1 MATTGT
7 TGVKGT
13 SVEVV
18 LDALRHHPD
27 ATTAELA
34 ELAGIGRSTA
44 SRTLANLET
53 EGRVTRRR
61 GKSEAGG
68 RTAPDRWTL
77 VLDTLADRAET
88 EQQPVIEEP
97 AAEPADTT
105 VTASEDED
113 HGGQAAPPASATTDT
128 ATAEAT
134 TATTDATQLT
144 SEDISNPRLRPGALR
159 ALVHAWLAD
168 QPEAPHVPHQQQRR
182 PARQRHHRR
191 DGGLTG
197 HRPAEPAHAL
207 PGGDTAPP
215 GSLASGSR
223 GSGARQVYP
232 APHPR

>member
-168 QPEAPHVPHQQQRR
+168 RPGQEFTPTKIGKELGRSAGAVGNALATMTDAGEVTQTSQKPRTYRINSNGDQP
-182 PARQRHHRR
+182 
-191 DGGLTG
+191 
-197 HRPAEPAHAL
+197 
-207 PGGDTAPP
+207 
-215 GSLASGSR
+215 ASGTTDVTA
-223 GSGARQVYP
+223 G
-232 APHPR
+232 